1 MKNISLKLIL
11 ACTLFVFIFSC
22 KSDDSGDSANNPFA
36 ENLKVLGASAED
48 LLSNDIYSTITVEFA
63 YASGF
68 KPKDETLTLFRTLL
82 NERLNKPGGVNFIET
97 EISSPLDSSL
107 TLDEIKNLETTH
119 RTQYTSGDNIAVYI
133 YFANGNSSNDTSSSV
148 TLGTAYRNTSIVVFE
163 KTLLDLV
170 NNQGSDLLV
179 LEATTTQHE
188 FGHILGLVDLL
199 DDDIH
204 PENHEDSA
212 HPNHCVVEDC
222 LMFFESTDFRSL
234 RGKTSF
240 PGFDPL
246 CIADL
251 QAKGGR

>member
-11 ACTLFVFIFSC
+11 VFILSVSLFSC
-22 KSDDSGDSANNPFA
+22 KSDDSGNSANDPLA

-48 LLSNDIYSTITVEFA
+48 ILSNDIYSSITIEIA
-63 YASGF
+63 YVSGF
-68 KPKDETLTLFRTLL
+68 KPKEETLTLFRTLL
-82 NERLNKPGGVNFIET
+82 NDRLNKPGGINFVET
-97 EISSPLDSSL
+97 EVSTPIDTSL

-119 RTQYTSGDNIAVYI
+119 RTVYTSGDNIAVYI
-133 YFANGNSSNDTSSSV
+133 FFANGNSSNDTSTSV
-148 TLGTAYRNTSIVVFE
+148 TLGTAYRNTSIIVFE

-170 NNQGSDLLV
+170 ATQGSDLLV

-204 PENHEDSA
+204 PENHEDAA
-212 HPNHCVVEDC
+212 HPNHCVVENC
-222 LMFFESTDFRSL
+222 LMYFESTNFRSL
-234 RGKTSF
+234 RGKTTV
-240 PGFDPL
+240 PEFDAL

-251 QAKGGR
+251 QSKGGK